1 MLLIHRISAEWK
13 GQTRDALELRDGLN
27 LIEERGENVKT
38 DWPAVICAAL
48 FGPDACDAE
57 LMRVDADC
65 QAGERH
71 IIISRS
77 ADADAP
83 EFQATDENGDAAE
96 DVTAESVG
104 ETLTGVSWDIYAQ
117 IACVSVDAPPDG
129 DGETVR
135 ELQARIDRA
144 QARISELEQQ
154 EMTLNQELRDV
165 DSGQAAENL
174 PELSVLTAAYAAMRD
189 KLEADNVPELDSIA
203 RLRGAIINIM
213 TAGKQLDKAE
223 AEQEAAERVLA
234 DAKADVDAMPFAGM
248 TPEEAEQS
256 ALKLPFKPVIP
267 KWLAIAFGIAV
278 VIGAAFLFQNPAVW
292 YPFAWTAFVAL
303 GIFAGWGVRKLG
315 ERWEVMAA
323 QRREQWEADLIRYA
337 EVYRVMEEA
346 QAAADIK
353 IAAADTLRESLSTNE
368 RGILREI
375 HRFAPEVSSMPEA
388 DAQLRLCARRRK
400 ELAIAETVVRKA
412 EALEA
417 KRAALMAIP
426 ALSAI
431 ELSDRR
437 QAASDGVSE
446 LPDTDAQTATASPE
460 RGKLIRTLNAVREE
474 REALR
479 LEIRRDREELSE
491 RSQAAARRLAR
502 VPMSIWDRA
511 LLSLGT
517 LKEAESLP
525 DDAFPKELAPRT
537 VEIFHA
543 LTDNQHAERKIFTA
557 GRISSLFSG
566 AEGSS
571 LRKFLE
577 ARDSLNVFC
586 FAVCLAVFERT
597 FSGAE
602 YPPLILRDVLRGF
615 DGRCRAA
622 SIRFLETMAQN
633 GQILF
638 FTSDERGTRI
648 PGDSADV

>member
-1 MLLIHRISAEWK
+1 MLIHRISAEWRN
-13 GQTRDALELRDGLN
+13 QTRDALELRDGLN

-48 FGPDACDAE
+48 FGPDAYDAE
-57 LMRVDADC
+57 LTRVEAEC
-65 QAGERH
+65 QASGRH
-71 IIISRS
+71 IIVSRA

-83 EFQATDENGDAAE
+83 EFQATDENGDAVE

-104 ETLTGVSWDIYAQ
+104 EALTGVSRDIYAQ
-117 IACVSVDAPPDG
+117 IACVSVDAPSDG
-129 DGETVR
+129 DGETLR
-135 ELQARIDRA
+135 ELQTRIDRA
-144 QARISELEQQ
+144 QARITELEQQ

-174 PELSVLTAAYAAMRD
+174 PELSVLTAAYAAMRE

-278 VIGAAFLFQNPAVW
+278 VIGAAFLFRNPAVW

-437 QAASDGVSE
+437 QAASDGVPE
-446 LPDTDAQTATASPE
+446 VADGDAQTATASPE

-491 RSQAAARRLAR
+491 RNQAAARRFAR

-517 LKEAESLP
+517 LKEAENLP

-543 LTDNQHAERKIFTA
+543 LTDNQHAERKIFTP

-577 ARDSLNVFC
+577 ARDSLDVFC
-586 FAVCLAVFERT
+586 LSVCLTVFERT

-615 DGRCRAA
+615 DERCRAA

-638 FTSDERGTRI
+638 FTSDERETYT

>member
-1 MLLIHRISAEWK
+1 MLIHRISAEWRN
-13 GQTRDALELRDGLN
+13 QTRDALELRDGLN

-48 FGPDACDAE
+48 FGPDAYDAE
-57 LMRVDADC
+57 LTRVEAEC
-65 QAGERH
+65 QASGRH
-71 IIISRS
+71 IIVSRA

-83 EFQATDENGDAAE
+83 EFQATDENGDAVE

-104 ETLTGVSWDIYAQ
+104 EALTGVSRDIYAQ
-117 IACVSVDAPPDG
+117 IACVSVDAPSDG
-129 DGETVR
+129 DGETLR
-135 ELQARIDRA
+135 ELQTRIDRA
-144 QARISELEQQ
+144 QARITELEQQ

-174 PELSVLTAAYAAMRD
+174 PELSVLTAAYAAMRE

-278 VIGAAFLFQNPAVW
+278 VIGAAFLFRNPAVW

-346 QAAADIK
+346 QAA
-353 IAAADTLRESLSTNE
+353 LSTNE

-437 QAASDGVSE
+437 QAASDGVPE
-446 LPDTDAQTATASPE
+446 VADGDAQTATASPE

-491 RSQAAARRLAR
+491 RNQAAARRFAR

-517 LKEAESLP
+517 LKEAENLP

-543 LTDNQHAERKIFTA
+543 LTDNQHAERKIFTP

-577 ARDSLNVFC
+577 ARDSLDVFC
-586 FAVCLAVFERT
+586 LSVCLTVFERT

-615 DGRCRAA
+615 DERCRAA

-638 FTSDERGTRI
+638 FTSDERETYT